1 MKNIMKDI
9 MKDIIKD
16 MNGGDDPSVKRKLL
30 RNIKSKYVNEKIPSK
45 RFPMIQG
52 KSYKTNNKR
61 SPLKNEIVKEPEIKI
76 EPEIKMEQ
84 GPLKN
89 NSYNLTSLQNIKKL
103 KKEYIRKDGND
114 LDFLEKLN
122 KKVKELEKELEKEL
136 FDNLESDFIKSNF
149 DTDQSG
155 SGASGLT
162 EEEKIKAQ
170 RKRQAESARNRRKG
184 WKEDWVKSLTEEQR
198 IDYYKYKETEDK
210 KKNLTEEEKREAR
223 KKYQAEWVKNKRKN
237 LNIANILLELKSG
250 KRTGKRTGKRS
261 GTSPVMRGSGKAL
274 TEEKREA
281 RKKYQAEWVKNKRKN
296 LTEEQKEVQKKYKAE
311 WNENKNKK
319 LKIANILLEL
329 KSGKRSGTSP
339 VMQGSGK
346 IRSQYY
352 GKQSKVM
359 VKVPENVKKTALYSF
374 KLKKLGFGGGLETGW
389 KRAKQLATKES
400 ISIQDLRYMR
410 AWFARH
416 IYTSYPTYK
425 KWAKAGRPKTKEWHS
440 KHGIVSWLIW
450 GADAGFKWVN
460 SQKNINLLN
469 KHYNKNYKS
478 MKLPK

>member
-1 MKNIMKDI
+1 MKDI

-16 MNGGDDPSVKRKLL
+16 MNGGDDPFIKRKLL

-45 RFPMIQG
+45 RFLMMQG
-52 KSYKTNNKR
+52 KSNKKYNKR
-61 SPLKNEIVKEPEIKI
+61 SPLKNEIVKEPE
-76 EPEIKMEQ
+76 PGIKMEQ
-84 GPLKN
+84 CTLPINGRGTLKS
-89 NSYNLTSLQNIKKL
+89 NSYSLTSLQNIKKL
-103 KKEYIRKDGND
+103 KKEYIRKGGDD
-114 LDFLEKLN
+114 LDFLQKLN
-122 KKVKELEKELEKEL
+122 KKEKELEKQLEKEL
-136 FDNLESDFIKSNF
+136 FDNLESDFIKSNSFIF

-162 EEEKIKAQ
+162 EEEK
-170 RKRQAESARNRRKG
+170 RKRKAESARNMRKR
-184 WKEDWVKSLTEEQR
+184 WKEDLIKSLTEKDR
-198 IDYYKYKETEDK
+198 IAYYKYKEAEDK
-210 KKNLTEEEKREAR
+210 KKNLTKEEKREAR
-223 KKYQAEWVKNKRKN
+223 KKY
-237 LNIANILLELKSG
+237 L
-250 KRTGKRTGKRS
+250 
-261 GTSPVMRGSGKAL
+261 
-274 TEEKREA
+274 
-281 RKKYQAEWVKNKRKN
+281 
-296 LTEEQKEVQKKYKAE
+296 AE
-311 WNENKNKK
+311 WNKNSYKK
-319 LKIANILLEL
+319 LKIAKILLEL
-329 KSGKRSGTSP
+329 QSGKRSGASP
-339 VMQGSGK
+339 VMQGTLSVMQGSGK
-346 IRSQYY
+346 IRSQYH

-440 KHGIVSWLIW
+440 KHGIISWLIW